1 MLPKGIPVSK
11 LNNLVEY
18 LRKRGIWAE
27 RHSYSIR
34 MIYRGAIVASL
45 HLYPGYSEAVL
56 RLYGDEESNNVVEE
70 VVKEALVTYLPEY
83 AIIIRRLPKSS

>member
-70 VVKEALVTYLPEY
+70 VVKEALVAYFPEY
-83 AIIIRRLPKSS
+83 AIIIRRLQKSS